1 MVIAEIEDADLLDR
15 LGKSSGP
22 RSEGLHQ
29 STVIKALM
37 RRLQPKRFS
46 ADTPFDVRR
55 VEIGLLFENMLE
67 RALAEKFATVRP
79 GELFSSEG
87 IAMSPDGLN
96 PTDCALEEYKSTY
109 MSSRDGIAEAVEV
122 NGETVW
128 IPREKYLHWI
138 YQICGYLKVL
148 EMNDAILRVLFICG
162 DYSRPIQPQFKSYR
176 LHFTDDE
183 IESKWQTLLTIA
195 REEGLIA

>member
-1 MVIAEIEDADLLDR
+1 VIVREIEDADLLER

-29 STVIKALM
+29 STIIKALM
-37 RRLQPKRFS
+37 RRLQPNRFK
-46 ADTPFDVRR
+46 DGPMDLTR

-67 RALAEKFATVRP
+67 RGLAEKFATVRP
-79 GELFSSEG
+79 GEMFSAEG

-96 PTDCALEEYKSTY
+96 PTDCCLEEFKATY
-109 MSSRDGIAEAVEV
+109 MSSRDGFAERVEIDGV
-122 NGETVW
+122 DYWV
-128 IPREKYLHWI
+128 PRDKFLHWV

-148 EMNDAILRVLFICG
+148 GINDAILRVLFLAG

-176 LHFTDDE
+176 LSFTDEE
-183 IESKWQTLLTIA
+183 IESKWQTILLIA
-195 REEGLIA
+195 REEGLLP